1 MTKKTSYY
9 MYILNIV
16 SCIAV
21 VLLHTSLLVFNVD
34 YSSKWIHAVTIQ
46 AFNIFAVP
54 IFFMISGAN
63 LLGYRERY
71 STKKFFTKRFSKIGI
86 ALLGGSIVCYLVF
99 ALFPQYFFAADQI
112 AQSASIKDFIKRFL
126 TNQINDIYWFLY
138 SIIYLYML
146 TPILSRIVEYRRT
159 LEYVIV
165 TLGVVSIGLPL
176 LVHLGINQQ
185 YLKTVFD
192 WPLFMSSSLLYFLL
206 GYYVV
211 TYVRLSSIS
220 KNIWQ

>member
-165 TLGVVSIGLPL
+165 TLGVVSIGLPCWSIWVLISSTLKRYLTGHCSCL
-176 LVHLGINQQ
+176 LVCCTSCLD
-185 YLKTVFD
+185 T
-192 WPLFMSSSLLYFLL
+192 MLLL
-206 GYYVV
+206 
-211 TYVRLSSIS
+211 TYVYRRYQ